1 MIIEKFKNIK
11 KILDNSSFFY
21 KKNNIYIDKRTKDY
35 AKNFGLQWN
44 KFTLTQYDSF
54 TGYPLTR
61 NRLLESSEWN
71 INEIKDK
78 LIIELGS
85 GAGRFTEI
93 FLSANSYIVSVEMSD
108 AIYANNKHNNS
119 DKIIFIKSSLL
130 DLEILNN
137 LFDYVFCYGVAQHT
151 PNILKTYDCCYKFGK
166 KGSKIS
172 IDHYAKLFYP
182 TAKSIWRPL
191 TKRLKPSILFK
202 IVKFYIPYYFPIDTF
217 IRIKLPKILRIFIRI
232 FLPIPCF
239 NYIGIKNITQKKKTL
254 IEWAIMDTFDALG
267 AKYDF
272 SINSNQLDKMS
283 KTVGLENY
291 KIKKKG
297 SILILNGIK

>member
-1 MIIEKFKNIK
+1 MIIEKFNNIK
-11 KILDNSSFFY
+11 KILDNSSYFY
-21 KKNNIYIDKRTKDY
+21 KKDNIYIDKRTNDY
-35 AKNFGLQWN
+35 AENFGLQWN

-54 TGYPLTR
+54 TGLPLTKE
-61 NRLLESSEWN
+61 RLLENSEWD

-78 LIIELGS
+78 LIIEVGS

-108 AIYANNKHNNS
+108 AIYANSKHNNS
-119 DKIIFIKSSLL
+119 EKIIFIKSSLT

-151 PNILKTYDCCYKFGK
+151 PSILKTYSSCYQFGK
-166 KGSKIS
+166 KESKIS
-172 IDHYAKLFYP
+172 IDHYAKVFYP

-191 TKRLKPSILFK
+191 TKRIKPSILFK
-202 IVKFYIPYYFPIDTF
+202 IVNFYIPYYFPLDTF
-217 IRIKLPKILRIFIRI
+217 VRIKLPKILRIFIRI

-239 NYIGIKNITQKKKTL
+239 NYVKMKNVPKEKKTL
-254 IEWAIMDTFDALG
+254 IKWAIMDTFDALG
-267 AKYDF
+267 AKYDTPLNPTQLEKIAKNIGL
-272 SINSNQLDKMS
+272 INF
-283 KTVGLENY
+283 

-297 SILILNGIK
+297 SILILNGTK